1 MILIGIG
8 IIAVLFVIFIAM
20 SYVKCPPDMVYL
32 ISGVRKEAKVVTG
45 KATLRIPFLER
56 IDRIP
61 LKLIQIDVKTNNV
74 PTNDFI
80 NVDVDAVANV
90 RISTKPELIR
100 VAAKH
105 FLNQNTSEI
114 SNNVQQILEGNM
126 REIIGQ
132 MQLVDLVNN
141 KQLFSQKIQENAMD
155 DIEKLGLEIVN
166 LNVQN
171 CTDDNDAIVNLGVD
185 NLVKIQKDAKIAKA
199 KAEKEIKIAEAQADE
214 EGAKARAEADAKI
227 AEQNKELQLKKA
239 QYKIEQD
246 NKKAEADAAYGIQQA
261 QQMKTVNETQVA
273 AEVAKAEKMTEL
285 KEREVALK
293 EKELDA
299 LVRKQADAEKYAA
312 EVKAEAEK
320 IVRKQQAE
328 ADLIEAENMAQA
340 RIAEAKAKK
349 EADELEAQ
357 GIRAKLE
364 AEAAGKKAIL
374 EAEAA
379 GIKAKALA
387 EAEGIDKKAEAM
399 RKYGEAAVV
408 EMIMAA
414 LPSIAKNVA
423 EPLSKVDKITM
434 YGEGNSAKLISDI
447 VNGTTQITEGI
458 SSGMGIDIKSLIMG
472 ALGGKLASQTPDTP
486 NVVVVQPTAEA
497 PAKTE
502 APSEE

>member
-8 IIAVLFVIFIAM
+8 IIAVLFIIFIAM

-56 IDRIP
+56 IDKIP

-328 ADLIEAENMAQA
+328 AELIEAENMAQA

-379 GIKAKALA
+379 GIRAKALA
-387 EAEGIDKKAEAM
+387 EAEGIEKKAMAQAKMEQASI
-399 RKYGEAAVV
+399 V
-408 EMIMAA
+408 EMICQA
-414 LPSIAKNVA
+414 LPQIAKEVST
-423 EPLSKVDKITM
+423 PLGNIDSITM
-434 YGEGNSAKLISDI
+434 YGDQSSKLIES
-447 VNGTTQITEGI
+447 GTQN
-458 SSGMGIDIKSLIMG
+458 IDKVMKIAEDSLGLDLKSMIAG
-472 ALGGKLASQTPDTP
+472 FAVKSFTD
-486 NVVVVQPTAEA
+486 
-497 PAKTE
+497 KK
-502 APSEE
+502 EEN

>member
-56 IDRIP
+56 IDKIP

-387 EAEGIDKKAEAM
+387 EAEGIEKKAMAQAKM
-399 RKYGEAAVV
+399 KDASII
-408 EMIMAA
+408 EMICQA
-414 LPSIAKNVA
+414 LPQIAKEVST
-423 EPLSKVDKITM
+423 PLNNIDSITM
-434 YGEGNSAKLISDI
+434 YGDQSSKLIES
-447 VNGTTQITEGI
+447 GTQNIDKILKVAEDSLGLDLKSMITGFAA
-458 SSGMGIDIKSLIMG
+458 SK
-472 ALGGKLASQTPDTP
+472 ALSK
-486 NVVVVQPTAEA
+486 NKEN
-497 PAKTE
+497 
-502 APSEE
+502 

>member
-8 IIAVLFVIFIAM
+8 IIAVLFIIFIAM

-56 IDRIP
+56 IDKIP

-246 NKKAEADAAYGIQQA
+246 NKKAEADAAYGIQEA
-261 QQMKTVNETQVA
+261 QQMKTVNEAQVA
-273 AEVAKAEKMTEL
+273 AEVAKAEKLTEL

-357 GIRAKLE
+357 GIKAKLE

-379 GIKAKALA
+379 GIRAKALA
-387 EAEGIDKKAEAM
+387 EAEGIEKKAMAQAKMEQASI
-399 RKYGEAAVV
+399 V
-408 EMIMAA
+408 EMICQA
-414 LPSIAKNVA
+414 LPQIAKEVST
-423 EPLSKVDKITM
+423 PLGNIDSITM
-434 YGEGNSAKLISDI
+434 YGDQSSKLIES
-447 VNGTTQITEGI
+447 GTQN
-458 SSGMGIDIKSLIMG
+458 IDKVMKIAEDSLGLDLKSMIAG
-472 ALGGKLASQTPDTP
+472 FAASKLTDKE
-486 NVVVVQPTAEA
+486 N
-497 PAKTE
+497 
-502 APSEE
+502 

>member
-1 MILIGIG
+1 MVLIGVG
-8 IIAVLFVIFIAM
+8 IIATLLILFIAM

-45 KATLRIPFLER
+45 TATLRIPFLER
-56 IDRIP
+56 IDKIP

-199 KAEKEIKIAEAQADE
+199 KAEKEIKIAEAKADE

-328 ADLIEAENMAQA
+328 AELIEAENMAQA

-357 GIRAKLE
+357 GIKAKLE

-379 GIKAKALA
+379 GIRAKALA
-387 EAEGIDKKAEAM
+387 EAEGIEKKAMAQAKMEQASI
-399 RKYGEAAVV
+399 V
-408 EMIMAA
+408 EMICQA
-414 LPSIAKNVA
+414 LPQIAKEVST
-423 EPLSKVDKITM
+423 PLNNIDSITM
-434 YGEGNSAKLISDI
+434 YGDQSSKLIES
-447 VNGTTQITEGI
+447 GTQN
-458 SSGMGIDIKSLIMG
+458 IDKILKVANDSLGLDLKSMIAG
-472 ALGGKLASQTPDTP
+472 FAVKSFTD
-486 NVVVVQPTAEA
+486 
-497 PAKTE
+497 KK
-502 APSEE
+502 EEN

>member
-8 IIAVLFVIFIAM
+8 IIAVLFIIFIAM

-56 IDRIP
+56 IDKIP

-328 ADLIEAENMAQA
+328 AELIEAENMAQA

-379 GIKAKALA
+379 GIRAKALA
-387 EAEGIDKKAEAM
+387 EAEGIEKKAMAQAKMEQASIVEMICQALPQIAKEVSTPLGNIDSITMYGDQSSKLIESGTQNIDKVMKIAEDSLGLDLKSMIAGFAVKSFTDKKAE
-399 RKYGEAAVV
+399 
-408 EMIMAA
+408 
-414 LPSIAKNVA
+414 N
-423 EPLSKVDKITM
+423 
-434 YGEGNSAKLISDI
+434 
-447 VNGTTQITEGI
+447 
-458 SSGMGIDIKSLIMG
+458 
-472 ALGGKLASQTPDTP
+472 
-486 NVVVVQPTAEA
+486 
-497 PAKTE
+497 
-502 APSEE
+502 